1 MKKAFLWLKNQYLP
15 PNLAIF
21 ISKLKYFLRNS
32 TIFKTQDKNSRKIEN
47 SRLKLNDFDQKT
59 QGTGGFY
66 HMNPL
71 KNRTKINPAL
81 MAKRYAL
88 LYIPTWSNFKS
99 ITFLKI
105 K

>member
-21 ISKLKYFLRNS
+21 ISKLKYFPRNS
-32 TIFKTQDKNSRKIEN
+32 TIFETQGKNSRKIEN

-66 HMNPL
+66 HLCPRE
-71 KNRTKINPAL
+71 NRTKKACTIRTRSTCSAVPNTNNPT
-81 MAKRYAL
+81 YAC
-88 LYIPTWSNFKS
+88 
-99 ITFLKI
+99 
-105 K
+105 